1 MLMTKVL
8 LVEDDP
14 TLLETLEYN
23 LQKAG
28 YTVHKAADGLA
39 ALEVA
44 RQDKPDLI
52 VLDLMLPL
60 LDGLSVCRL
69 LRQETPV
76 PIIMLTARAGE
87 VDKIVGLEAGADDY
101 LTKPFSLGEFLA
113 RVRALLRRAPQR
125 FETRRLEV
133 GEVIIDIPRRRVWR
147 GEQELTL
154 SPKEFELLTELARHR
169 GMVLSRELLL
179 ERVWGYEYA
188 GDTRTVDVHIRRLR
202 EKVERD
208 PSQPE
213 LIQTVRGVGYRLE
226 G

>member
-1 MLMTKVL
+1 MTKIL

-28 YTVHKAADGLA
+28 YTVCKAADGLA
-39 ALEVA
+39 ALEIA
-44 RQDKPDLI
+44 RQEKPDLV

-69 LRQETPV
+69 LRQESSV

-113 RVRALLRRAPQR
+113 RVRALLRRTPQR
-125 FETRRLEV
+125 FESQRLEV
-133 GEVIIDIPRRRVWR
+133 GELIIDIPRRRVWR
-147 GEQELTL
+147 GDHELTL
-154 SPKEFELLTELARHR
+154 SPKEFELLVELARHR
-169 GMVLSRELLL
+169 GMVLSRELLI
-179 ERVWGYEYA
+179 ERVWGYEYS

-202 EKVERD
+202 EKVESD
-208 PSQPE
+208 PSRPE
-213 LIQTVRGVGYRLE
+213 LIQTVRSVGYRLE